1 MCLYG
6 VDVLLGEIKICE
18 KAIIVLYHECSY
30 VALSAE
36 NLTEGAAN
44 LFRGGVGTR
53 KVFLE
58 EIFTK

>member
-18 KAIIVLYHECSY
+18 KAIIVLYYECLY
-30 VALSAE
+30 VVFSVE
-36 NLTEGAAN
+36 NFIEGVVN
-44 LFRGGVGTR
+44 LFRGGVGIR

-58 EIFTK
+58 EIFIK